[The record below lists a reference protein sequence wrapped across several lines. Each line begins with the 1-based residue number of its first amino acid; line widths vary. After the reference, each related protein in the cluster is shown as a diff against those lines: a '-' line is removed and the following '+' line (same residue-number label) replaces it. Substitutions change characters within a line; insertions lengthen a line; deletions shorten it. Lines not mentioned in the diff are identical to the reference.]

1 MKKIDMK
8 KIFSKFNGK
17 TKKIIGFGG
26 AAIILGGTIALVSCN
41 HDSEK
46 VNDASMSS
54 DNTNSNDSD
63 VKESLTTTTNNVSVV
78 DSDVVEPD
86 VLTVDAT
93 DIETMEVTIESEN
106 EDNTDSNDFEPAVV
120 YMTAED
126 LVKLSKSYAEYIN
139 KVGVFNQ
146 ENCNYD
152 KFEAKDLYSAV
163 YLSNIDCFTDKETRR
178 LIDNGIINDD
188 IGSVVVNSFGFFNFY
203 QTDTYH
209 KVQNGDQNFIDL
221 SMLFAN
227 DSKAENVFE
236 TMTTV
241 LNDMGTNDTAKV
253 SSNFIDTYAYFA
265 AGVEL
270 PVSDYDYS
278 KSIYTS
284 DRSQLSV
291 GSMYALSYTAEV
303 IKDLSVEKGVTTWAI
318 GNTFSRVINDRS
330 NIVRIFEG
338 CVIEPEKNEEP
349 KVLTK

>member
-17 TKKIIGFGG
+17 TVKKIAGFGG
-26 AAIILGGTIALVSCN
+26 AAIILSGAIALASCN
-41 HDSEK
+41 NDNEM

-54 DNTNSNDSD
+54 DNTNSNNND
-63 VKESLTTTTNNVSVV
+63 VKEALTTTTTSTT
-78 DSDVVEPD
+78 SVEPD
-86 VLTVDAT
+86 EIIMDAT
-93 DIETMEVTIESEN
+93 DVETMEVAIESEI
-106 EDNTDSNDFEPAVV
+106 DSDEFEPAVV

-126 LVKLSKSYAEYIN
+126 VVKLSKSYAEYVN
-139 KVGVFNQ
+139 KVGIFNQ

-163 YLSNIDCFTDKETRR
+163 YLSNIDCFTDEETRR

-227 DSKAENVFE
+227 DSKAEKVFE

-241 LNDMGTNDTAKV
+241 LNDMGTNDAAKI

-270 PVSDYDYS
+270 PVSNYDYS

-284 DRSQLSV
+284 DRAQLSV

-303 IKDLSVEKGVTTWAI
+303 IKDLSVEKGVTTWSI
-318 GNTFSRVINDRS
+318 GNTFSEVINDRS

-338 CVIEPEKNEEP
+338 CVNEPEKDEEP
-349 KVLTK
+349 KILTK

>member
-17 TKKIIGFGG
+17 TVKKIAGFGG
-26 AAIILGGTIALVSCN
+26 AAIILGGTIALGSCN
-41 HDSEK
+41 HDSEN
-46 VNDASMSS
+46 VNDASISS
-54 DNTNSNDSD
+54 DNTNSNNND
-63 VKESLTTTTNNVSVV
+63 VKETLTTTTNNTTAT
-78 DSDVVEPD
+78 EPD
-86 VLTVDAT
+86 EVTIDAT
-93 DIETMEVTIESEN
+93 DVETMEVTIESEKEDTTNSN
-106 EDNTDSNDFEPAVV
+106 EFEPAVV

-126 LVKLSKSYAEYIN
+126 LVKLSKSYAEYVN
-139 KVGVFNQ
+139 KVGVFDN
-146 ENCNYD
+146 ENYSYD

-163 YLSNIDCFTDKETRR
+163 YLSNIDCFTDEETRR

-227 DSKAENVFE
+227 DSKAEKVFE

-241 LNDMGTNDTAKV
+241 LNDMGTNDASKI

-303 IKDLSVEKGVTTWAI
+303 IKDLSVEKGVTTWSI
-318 GNTFSRVINDRS
+318 GNTFSEVINDRS

-338 CVIEPEKNEEP
+338 CVNEPEKNEEP